1 MRPDCY
7 SAGMT
12 SLIRTLVDAL
22 YARPYHL
29 LTLAA
34 IFWACNAI
42 AGQLARGEITA
53 MQHVLVRWVF
63 GAGIM
68 WAIYGRE
75 VVAYWHAAR
84 PALWR
89 IVAMTVAGFSGF
101 NLLFYLASF
110 NTSGVNV
117 GILQGSVPVF
127 VILFGLVLHRTLI
140 TPLQTVGVLATM
152 LGVAV
157 VATRGTPWLALEID
171 FNDGDLIMLAAC
183 ASYAFYA
190 ILLKNRPEIPGAV
203 LFTLMSGIALLTS
216 IPPVLVEIAFSDAQY
231 AAPTLFGIL
240 LTLFVAIFPGIL
252 AQQFFLR
259 GVDLIGPQRAGIFT
273 NLVPVFASGLAVL
286 ILGQV
291 FALYHALAL
300 VLVLGGIWLA
310 QRS

>member
-1 MRPDCY
+1 
-7 SAGMT
+7 MT
-12 SLIRTLVDAL
+12 TLIRTMVTAL

-53 MQHVLVRWVF
+53 MQHVLVRWIF

-75 VVAYWHAAR
+75 VAAYWHSAR
-84 PALWR
+84 PAFWR
-89 IVAMTVAGFSGF
+89 IVAMSVAGFSGF

-117 GILQGSVPVF
+117 GILQGSIPVF
-127 VILFGLVLHRTLI
+127 VILFGLVMHRTLI
-140 TPLQTVGVLATM
+140 TPLQTLGVLGTM

-157 VATRGTPWLALEID
+157 VATQGTPWLALEID
-171 FNDGDLIMLAAC
+171 FNDGDLIMLAGC

-190 ILLKNRPEIPGAV
+190 ILLKHRPEIPGAV
-203 LFTLMSGIALLTS
+203 LFTLMSGIALVTS
-216 IPPVLVEIAFSDAQY
+216 VPPVLIEFAFADDTY
-231 AAPTLFGIL
+231 AGPSLFGVL
-240 LTLFVAIFPGIL
+240 LTLFVAVFPGIL

-291 FALYHALAL
+291 FAVYHAVAL

-310 QRS
+310 QRSG

>member
-1 MRPDCY
+1 
-7 SAGMT
+7 MT
-12 SLIRTLVDAL
+12 SVLKSLIEGL

-53 MQHVLVRWVF
+53 MQHVVIRWLF

-68 WAIYGRE
+68 WAIYGRQ
-75 VVAYWHAAR
+75 VVAHWHVAR
-84 PALWR
+84 KSLGR
-89 IVAMTVAGFSGF
+89 VIAMSLAGFTCF

-110 NTSGVNV
+110 NTTGVNV

-140 TPLQTVGVLATM
+140 SPLQT
-152 LGVAV
+152 LGVTGTILGVIV
-157 VATRGTPWLALEID
+157 VATQGTPWLALEID

-190 ILLKNRPEIPGAV
+190 ILLKNRPDMPGAV
-203 LFTLMSGIALLTS
+203 LFTLMSGIALITS
-216 IPPVLVEIAFSDAQY
+216 VPPVLVEMALADDSY
-231 AAPTLFGIL
+231 RAPTFYGVV

-273 NLVPVFASGLAVL
+273 NLVPVFASALAVVL
-286 ILGQV
+286 LGQV
-291 FALYHALAL
+291 FAFYHALAL

-310 QRS
+310 QRTRG

>member
-1 MRPDCY
+1 M
-7 SAGMT
+7 
-12 SLIRTLVDAL
+12 IRSLVDGL

-53 MQHVLVRWVF
+53 MQHVLVRWIF

-68 WAIYGRE
+68 WAIYGRQ
-75 VVAYWHAAR
+75 VIAHWAVARASMK
-84 PALWR
+84 R
-89 IVAMTVAGFSGF
+89 IVVMTVFGFTGF
-101 NLLFYLASF
+101 NILFYLASF
-110 NTSGVNV
+110 NTSGVNI

-127 VILFGLVLHRTLI
+127 VILFGLILHRTLI
-140 TPLQTVGVLATM
+140 SPLQT
-152 LGVAV
+152 LGVMGTILGVIV
-157 VATRGTPWLALEID
+157 VATQGTPRLALGMD

-190 ILLKNRPEIPGAV
+190 ILLKHRPDMPGAV
-203 LFTLMSGIALLTS
+203 LFTLMSGIALVAS
-216 IPPVLVEIAFSDAQY
+216 VPPVLVEMALADEGY
-231 AAPTLFGIL
+231 AAPTTFGVL
-240 LTLFVAIFPGIL
+240 LTLFVAVFPGIL

-273 NLVPVFASGLAVL
+273 NLVPVFASALAVVV
-286 ILGQV
+286 LGQV

-310 QRS
+310 QRSAR